1 MKKSMKIVTLSCTAA
16 LVMMFTSMASAI
28 TLPNPVGTSFLYGDF
43 YSYSLPILA
52 IEYDIANG
60 GGTGPGNPY
69 YVASGPGQISD
80 YIVIATGASGNP
92 VNTNF
97 AGMDD
102 AYPTPNSSGITT
114 FSTGTTADPGPTFA
128 GDAANTWDSQLSA
141 FRNAVGGS
149 PIFFFNNNQINS
161 GAATNQLLY
170 AWGRMTLVDAQG
182 VLPNLL
188 FDFASS
194 TGNNAGIPVLNAGVT
209 PYAYTSTGVEP
220 TAGNYAL
227 SGGQVIYTDSDG
239 ITHTVNHN
247 LGANQAAYAIY
258 SPELNAILAMADF
271 GGYDSLSI
279 DFRMYDLNNGYEQLF
294 VLPGTVPPPQ
304 VPEPSTMLLLG
315 TGLLGLAWFGRRHS
329 TRS

>member
-1 MKKSMKIVTLSCTAA
+1 MKKTVSALTLAAA
-16 LVMMFTSMASAI
+16 LTMAFTGMASAVA
-28 TLPNPVGTSFLYGDF
+28 LPNPVGTSFLYGDF

-69 YVASGPGQISD
+69 YVASSPGQISD
-80 YIVIATGASGNP
+80 YIVIATGANGNP

-102 AYPTPNSSGITT
+102 AYPTPNSSRITT

-128 GDAANTWDSQLSA
+128 GDQANTWDSQLAA
-141 FRNAVGGS
+141 FVGAVGRT
-149 PIFFFNNNQINS
+149 PIFFFNNNQVNS
-161 GAATNQLLY
+161 GAATNQNLY

-182 VLPNLL
+182 ALPSLV
-188 FDFASS
+188 FDFAST
-194 TGNNAGIPVLNAGVT
+194 TGDNAGIPVLNAGVT
-209 PYAYTSTGVEP
+209 PYAYTSTGAEP
-220 TAGNYAL
+220 ANGNYAL
-227 SGGQVIYTDSDG
+227 SGGQVIYTDSNG
-239 ITHTVNHN
+239 VVHTVDHN

-258 SPELNAILAMADF
+258 SPELNEILAMADF

-279 DFRMYDLNNGYEQLF
+279 DFRMFDLNNGYEQLF

-304 VPEPSTMLLLG
+304 VPEPGTIVLLG
-315 TGLLGLAWFGRRHS
+315 SGLLGLAWYGRRS
-329 TRS
+329 SKRS

>member
-1 MKKSMKIVTLSCTAA
+1 MKKSLSAVTVSLMAA
-16 LVMMFTSMASAI
+16 LILTCAGTASAV

-52 IEYDIANG
+52 IEYDVANG

-69 YVASGPGQISD
+69 YVASSPGQISD
-80 YIVIATGASGNP
+80 YIVIATGAGGNP

-114 FSTGTTADPGPTFA
+114 FSTGTTADPDPTFT
-128 GDAANTWDSQLSA
+128 GDQANTWDSQLSA
-141 FRNAVGGS
+141 FVGAVGTS

-170 AWGRMTLVDAQG
+170 AWGRMTLVDEQG
-182 VLPNLL
+182 VLPSLI
-188 FDFASS
+188 FDFASVA
-194 TGNNAGIPVLNAGVT
+194 GNNAGVPVLNAGVT
-209 PYAYTSTGVEP
+209 PYAYTSTGAEP
-220 TAGNYAL
+220 TNGNYAL

-239 ITHTVNHN
+239 VTHTVNHN

-258 SPELNAILAMADF
+258 SPELNEILAMANF

-279 DFRMYDLNNGYEQLF
+279 DFRMFDLNNGYEQLF
-294 VLPGTVPPPQ
+294 VLPGTVQPPQ
-304 VPEPSTMLLLG
+304 VPEPGTVLLLG
-315 TGLLGLAWFGRRHS
+315 SGLLGLALYGRRS
-329 TRS
+329 RKG